1 MTSFVGI
8 DLSWTGKYPSGLCVL
23 VGDKKNV
30 FCTKIIAQQFTAL
43 ELVEQINTLG
53 EKIIV
58 SVDAPLVTTE
68 RRQAEKLL
76 NHLFRKAKAPAYP
89 ATPKILEKFNFHEGP
104 KIAELLKKHEF
115 ELDPQKILNG
125 SKKKKIAFE
134 TYTHAAHIRLF
145 DIAERIPYKRRKG
158 RSIVFIKNELKK
170 YQQHLLKILEQ
181 ETPGILDN
189 KTVLSHLKPTTIEK
203 QKGKLLKKHEDT
215 LDGLTCALVAYLFWR
230 DGRSHWETIGSLPDG
245 CVVIP
250 RKAAYG
256 RNRKIS

>member
-89 ATPKILEKFNFHEGP
+89 ATPKILEKF
-104 KIAELLKKHEF
+104 
-115 ELDPQKILNG
+115 
-125 SKKKKIAFE
+125 
-134 TYTHAAHIRLF
+134 RLVYS
-145 DIAERIPYKRRKG
+145 A
-158 RSIVFIKNELKK
+158 IKSQN
-170 YQQHLLKILEQ
+170 
-181 ETPGILDN
+181 
-189 KTVLSHLKPTTIEK
+189 
-203 QKGKLLKKHEDT
+203 
-215 LDGLTCALVAYLFWR
+215 
-230 DGRSHWETIGSLPDG
+230 
-245 CVVIP
+245 
-250 RKAAYG
+250 
-256 RNRKIS
+256 